1 MGKFATAAARWAGI
15 GPYYAMFPASFAD
28 RVIKRYTRPGQ
39 AVLDPFAGRGTAVF
53 SAAVQGRCG
62 IGIEINP
69 VGWIYA
75 RTKLSPASREPV
87 EERLVSLET
96 RARYYRKK
104 ADELPRF
111 FRHCFVHSVRSF
123 LLAARAELDWR
134 RSNVDRTTMALLLVY
149 LHGKAGFALSNQ
161 MRQTKSMSPG
171 YAVRWWKER
180 GLRPPDLNPREF
192 LADRLDWRYAKGVPE
207 CHAAS
212 RAYLANSAYRL
223 AGLRED
229 MPHRAGLLFTSPP
242 YFGLTNYHYDQWL
255 RLWLLGEEP
264 NARRKPGRHRAKFEN
279 RESYE
284 QLLTTVFTR
293 AAQLCTPK
301 ATIYVRTGRQKITST
316 ATRRVL
322 KAVFPRHR
330 MVRRPRP
337 FRGPTQTRLFGDHS
351 VKLGEIDFL
360 LLAR

>member
-1 MGKFATAAARWAGI
+1 VRKFTTAADRWAGI

-28 RVIKRYTRPGQ
+28 RVIARYTRPGQ

-69 VGWIYA
+69 VGWVYA
-75 RTKLSPASREPV
+75 RTKLKPAERELV
-87 EERLVSLET
+87 ERRLAFIEG
-96 RARYYRKK
+96 RARRYRRE

-111 FRHCFVHSVRSF
+111 FHHCFVRDVRAY

-161 MRQTKSMSPG
+161 MRQTKSMSPA
-171 YAVRWWKER
+171 YAVRWWKNH
-180 GLRPPDLNPREF
+180 GLRPPDVDPRKF
-192 LADRLDWRYAKGVPE
+192 LEDRLDWRYAKGVPD
-207 CHAAS
+207 CHSAS

-223 AGLRED
+223 AGLHQD

-279 RESYE
+279 RERYA
-284 QLLTTVFTR
+284 QLLNTVFAR
-293 AAQLCTPK
+293 AAELCTPN
-301 ATIYVRTGRQKITST
+301 ATIYVRTGRQKITCT
-316 ATRRVL
+316 TTRRVL
-322 KAVFPRHR
+322 RAVFPRHR
-330 MVRRPRP
+330 MIRRVRP
-337 FRGPTQTRLFGDHS
+337 FRRPTQTRLFGDHS
-351 VKLGEIDFL
+351 VKLGEIDFVL
-360 LLAR
+360 RPQ